1 MGNTSAALG
10 PLELVG
16 GIWVVGDS
24 RRPGGTWLEFRA
36 EGLYRQRSAGD
47 GELIPWPRIMLG
59 VGVYIGRGYPRT
71 GQYTLAGML
80 GNLPGPF
87 RGHGGGHLDMTLRHP
102 YEDRKLTFDRHT
114 RAYRLLDTFL
124 LEELLSQIV
133 AANEAHRLGDPDL
146 LGQVVG
152 RLTSLSPWM
161 TRRRLS
167 EAVAEAWR
175 GSHGPLGSRP

>member
-36 EGLYRQRSAGD
+36 EGLYRQSAGG

-87 RGHGGGHLDMTLRHP
+87 RGRGGGHLDMTLRDP
-102 YEDRKLTFDRHT
+102 YEDRKLTFDRHA

-124 LEELLSQIV
+124 LEELLSHVV
-133 AANEAHRLGDPDL
+133 AADEAHRLGDPDL
-146 LGQVVG
+146 LGQVVD
-152 RLTSLSPWM
+152 RLTSLSARM

-175 GSHGPLGSRP
+175 GSDGPSGGRP